1 MFHTEFGSFIF
12 MIVVHS
18 VVVLTFKYGK
28 NILILYPQMTTK
40 GVH

>member
-1 MFHTEFGSFIF
+1 

-18 VVVLTFKYGK
+18 VGVLTFKFGK
-28 NILILYPQMTTK
+28 SILILYPQMTTK